1 MINSIRS
8 TMHDPGKCRAAL
20 AGASLA
26 IIDLETTGISRHDRI
41 VAVGVLIDRDAFVM
55 VTDEHHDVS
64 SVGTRV
70 TLGEVHEALLP
81 LSLRKDLVVVFH
93 NAAFDLTML
102 ERHGMHVGCT
112 VHDTMK
118 LLKLIDSDRGREQD
132 DGFGTGTHDA
142 RYERRY
148 GERLNY
154 RLKDVARHMLN
165 INPQDFPGNVDR
177 LRLDTLVAYLKSDL
191 ITTRIL
197 YDCLSQSLDVT
208 DRSYNDTLI
217 APVTPLLVRMTTS
230 GVEADPDF
238 IDEESDRLE
247 QLMES
252 ISETHIRC
260 FGIGLDVGDFA
271 LRGWIYFKR
280 DGLRCEIIPTG
291 KKKLPSL
298 RTPDLK
304 VLRDQIVAQSRVKE
318 SLGLIHDYQ
327 LVRSQMIRLRSLA
340 KHVDRKSRRIHSNF
354 NDFQS
359 SGRVSSTNPNLQQIA
374 KTVGEGKGR
383 RLLSDGFQHV
393 VIKSRNAI
401 IASPGFEL
409 VRFDISQADIRVLAH
424 MVESFQH
431 HAEPHLDLLQ
441 ETRVRRLPGIA
452 SYRIQMWRY
461 FRPENKKQVKC
472 PHCWSTLDRSPSHSG
487 GPVVC
492 PKCGSTFDVPA
503 GIPLF
508 DPSNSCILAEDFRL
522 SKGDFYITAAKRM
535 LNRTPGAGERESLK
549 RTILGIVN
557 GMSAG
562 GLAKQLGDDKSVAV
576 ENLKVF
582 ARTYP
587 QVATY
592 SELTKHIFAITGES
606 FTFGGRR
613 RRVTPHWWMV
623 SSEVVDLFISY
634 KGADK
639 LWLRVVPLQPN
650 RFTLTCWILRVI
662 DARYG
667 SPNEGQ
673 EIYEHRVGRISKAP
687 YRFFEDQHLVFRLP
701 VRNIPW
707 RLIRRVRTRTEEA
720 KYEGFDRT
728 WRQLFNHVA
737 QGGTAD
743 ITKTMMLRSTSV
755 CSQFDA
761 RLILQIHDE
770 LVFEVPKRRADE
782 FTRAMNTVLLQPPTT
797 DFKVPI
803 ALEAMRG
810 IRFGELRVLRPA
822 ELSRFRIV
830 RIGFN
835 VWIWLQKL
843 LRKFRRQT

>member
-1 MINSIRS
+1 MISIRS
-8 TMHDPGKCRAAL
+8 TSHDPRKCRDAL
-20 AGASLA
+20 ARSSAA

-41 VAVGVLIDRDAFVM
+41 VAAGVLIGRDAFIM
-55 VTDEHHDVS
+55 VTEEHHDLS
-64 SVGTRV
+64 SVGTRISSAE
-70 TLGEVHEALLP
+70 LREALSP
-81 LSLRKDLVVVFH
+81 LRLRQDLVVVFH
-93 NAAFDLTML
+93 NAAFDLAML
-102 ERHGMHVGCT
+102 ERHGMPVGCI

-132 DGFGTGTHDA
+132 DGFGTGTHTA
-142 RYERRY
+142 RFERRY
-148 GERLNY
+148 GECLNY
-154 RLKDVARHMLN
+154 KLKDVARHLLN
-165 INPQDFPGNVDR
+165 TDPQDFPGNADR

-191 ITTRIL
+191 ITTSQL
-197 YDCLSQSLDVT
+197 YDRVSQMLDVT
-208 DRSYNDTLI
+208 DRLYNDMLI
-217 APVTPLLVRMTTS
+217 APITPLLVRMTTS

-247 QLMES
+247 QLMQS
-252 ISETHIRC
+252 ISEKHRHR

-291 KKKLPSL
+291 KKRLPSL

-304 VLRDQIVAQSRVKE
+304 TLHDQIIVQSRVKE

-327 LVRSQMIRLRSLA
+327 LIRSRMIRLRSLA
-340 KHVDRKSRRIHSNF
+340 KHVDRTSRRIHSNF

-374 KTVGEGKGR
+374 KTIGEGKGK
-383 RLLSDGFQHV
+383 RLLSDGFEDV
-393 VIKSRNAI
+393 VVKSRNAI
-401 IASPGFEL
+401 LASPGFEL

-424 MVESFQH
+424 TVESFRH
-431 HAEPHLDLLQ
+431 HAEPYLDHLQ
-441 ETRVRRLPGIA
+441 ESRVRRLPGIA
-452 SYRIQMWRY
+452 PYRSRMWQY
-461 FRPENKKQVKC
+461 FQPENKKQAKC
-472 PHCWSTLDRSPSHSG
+472 PHCWNTLDHAPSHSG
-487 GPVVC
+487 GPVLC
-492 PKCGSTFDVPA
+492 PKCGGTFDVAA
-503 GIPLF
+503 GIPPF
-508 DPSNSCILAEDFRL
+508 DPSNLCILAEDFRL
-522 SKGDFYITAAKRM
+522 TKGDFYITAAKRM
-535 LNRTPGAGERESLK
+535 LKSTPEAGQRESLK

-562 GLAKQLGDDKSVAV
+562 GLAKQLDGDKSVAV
-576 ENLKVF
+576 ENLEIF
-582 ARTYP
+582 TRTYP
-587 QVATY
+587 QVATF

-623 SSEVVDLFISY
+623 NSEVVDLFVSY
-634 KGADK
+634 KDADK

-650 RFTLTCWILRVI
+650 RFTLTCWVLRAI

-673 EIYEHRVGRISKAP
+673 EIYEHQVGRISKAP
-687 YRFFEDQHLVFRLP
+687 YRFFEDEHLVFRLP

-743 ITKTMMLRSTSV
+743 IAKTMMLRSMPV

-770 LVFEVPKRRADE
+770 LVFEAPKRRADE
-782 FTRAMNTVLLQPPTT
+782 FTRAMNTVLLQPPTA
-797 DFKVPI
+797 DFKVPM

-810 IRFGELRVLRPA
+810 IRFGDLRVLHPA
-822 ELSRFRIV
+822 ELSRFWIV
-830 RIGFN
+830 RTGFK
-835 VWIWLQKL
+835 IWSSLKTLLGKL
-843 LRKFRRQT
+843 TRRG